1 MDRVPADFIERAVFL
16 LDDFSPLGKLS
27 HDSCF
32 YTFYEEI
39 SIKCNQESVLSCRV
53 YRDFVLPSSRESLQR
68 CEENRKY
75 LRGVEL
81 MATGG
86 QPSSNSHDN
95 QELEKRVLSLCFF
108 AKEVHLVI
116 CFVGDIRFAKKNAVS
131 YVKKLLQLNIP
142 VHKVSLGSGMPDT
155 ECDSLIDQILKNVIS
170 RKSLRNMT
178 FKCFASSWNFLDV
191 FPYLHLVN
199 RSDIEEVD
207 RTIVRINDL
216 RLSSEL
222 IKRIKKH
229 EHLSSP
235 YYVVYA
241 LNHPT
246 RSDVAYIVARNIMD
260 KVHRIGLRDY
270 YADQTNQEFYHWLR
284 IFIGSALLPRDL
296 FDTRMWPYF
305 EQNVPAG
312 RNAAE
317 TALVRRFATEYIHD
331 YWRKHRTTWDQFDN
345 DGPRTTNHAEGWHNQ
360 LRILFNSV
368 HPQLGLFLK
377 EMRKEINGQS
387 IRGEQL
393 FKKLDLPKLR
403 HRNNARA
410 EERILSAKTKLVS
423 GMNALNDLGRELQ
436 LNDLIR
442 YCKHQAQN
450 CSRKTITGLRVS
462 NQANESDEEFELSL
476 EDDTQDHSFEE
487 EELLEF

>member
-178 FKCFASSWNFLDV
+178 FKCFASSWNFLDGMFNRAEFETLELSVGGTQCEHAWRYILSQWMLGAISCSARKTFHSRSVHSSV

-246 RSDVAYIVARNIMD
+246 RSDVAYIVAR
-260 KVHRIGLRDY
+260 V
-270 YADQTNQEFYHWLR
+270 W
-284 IFIGSALLPRDL
+284 
-296 FDTRMWPYF
+296 
-305 EQNVPAG
+305 
-312 RNAAE
+312 
-317 TALVRRFATEYIHD
+317 
-331 YWRKHRTTWDQFDN
+331 
-345 DGPRTTNHAEGWHNQ
+345 
-360 LRILFNSV
+360 
-368 HPQLGLFLK
+368 
-377 EMRKEINGQS
+377 
-387 IRGEQL
+387 
-393 FKKLDLPKLR
+393 
-403 HRNNARA
+403 
-410 EERILSAKTKLVS
+410 ERIDTLLWNAPYARGTPEFVEYAKS
-423 GMNALNDLGRELQ
+423 EIQ
-436 LNDLIR
+436 LMYIGDVASMMFWVTLIFPP
-442 YCKHQAQN
+442 
-450 CSRKTITGLRVS
+450 S
-462 NQANESDEEFELSL
+462 
-476 EDDTQDHSFEE
+476 
-487 EELLEF
+487 

>member
-1 MDRVPADFIERAVFL
+1 MDRVPVDFIERAVFL

-68 CEENRKY
+68 CEENRKF

-116 CFVGDIRFAKKNAVS
+116 CFVGDISFAKNNAVS
-131 YVKKLLQLNIP
+131 SVKKLLQLNIP
-142 VHKVSLGSGMPDT
+142 VHKVTLGSGMPDT

-178 FKCFASSWNFLDV
+178 LGRFEASSWNFLDGMFNRAEFETLEWSVGGTQCEHVWRYILSQWMLGAISCSARKTFHCRSVHSSV

-207 RTIVRINDL
+207 RTIVRINDF

-229 EHLSSP
+229 GHLSSP

-246 RSDVAYIVARNIMD
+246 RSDVACIVAR
-260 KVHRIGLRDY
+260 V
-270 YADQTNQEFYHWLR
+270 W
-284 IFIGSALLPRDL
+284 
-296 FDTRMWPYF
+296 
-305 EQNVPAG
+305 
-312 RNAAE
+312 
-317 TALVRRFATEYIHD
+317 
-331 YWRKHRTTWDQFDN
+331 
-345 DGPRTTNHAEGWHNQ
+345 
-360 LRILFNSV
+360 
-368 HPQLGLFLK
+368 
-377 EMRKEINGQS
+377 
-387 IRGEQL
+387 
-393 FKKLDLPKLR
+393 
-403 HRNNARA
+403 
-410 EERILSAKTKLVS
+410 ERIDTLLWNAPYARGTPEFVEYAKS
-423 GMNALNDLGRELQ
+423 EIQ
-436 LNDLIR
+436 LMYIGDIASMMSWVTLIFPP
-442 YCKHQAQN
+442 
-450 CSRKTITGLRVS
+450 S
-462 NQANESDEEFELSL
+462 
-476 EDDTQDHSFEE
+476 
-487 EELLEF
+487 

>member
-39 SIKCNQESVLSCRV
+39 SIKCNQESALSCRL
-53 YRDFVLPSSRESLQR
+53 YRDFVLPSRRESLQR

-75 LRGVEL
+75 LRGVAL

-116 CFVGDIRFAKKNAVS
+116 CFVGDISFAKNNAVS
-131 YVKKLLQLNIP
+131 SVKKLLQLNIP
-142 VHKVSLGSGMPDT
+142 VHKVTLGSGM
-155 ECDSLIDQILKNVIS
+155 ECDSFIDQILKNVIS
-170 RKSLRNMT
+170 SKSLRNMT
-178 FKCFASSWNFLDV
+178 FKCFGASSWNFLDGMFNRAEFETLEWFVMNDTQCEHAWRCILSQWMLGAISCSARKTFHCWSVHSSV

-207 RTIVRINDL
+207 RTIVRINDF

-229 EHLSSP
+229 GHLSSP

-246 RSDVAYIVARNIMD
+246 RSDVAYIVARVS
-260 KVHRIGLRDY
+260 KRIDTLLWNAP
-270 YADQTNQEFYHWLR
+270 YARGTPEFVEYAKSEIQLMHIGDVASMLCWVTL
-284 IFIGSALLPRDL
+284 IFPPS
-296 FDTRMWPYF
+296 
-305 EQNVPAG
+305 
-312 RNAAE
+312 
-317 TALVRRFATEYIHD
+317 
-331 YWRKHRTTWDQFDN
+331 
-345 DGPRTTNHAEGWHNQ
+345 
-360 LRILFNSV
+360 
-368 HPQLGLFLK
+368 
-377 EMRKEINGQS
+377 
-387 IRGEQL
+387 
-393 FKKLDLPKLR
+393 
-403 HRNNARA
+403 
-410 EERILSAKTKLVS
+410 
-423 GMNALNDLGRELQ
+423 
-436 LNDLIR
+436 
-442 YCKHQAQN
+442 
-450 CSRKTITGLRVS
+450 
-462 NQANESDEEFELSL
+462 
-476 EDDTQDHSFEE
+476 
-487 EELLEF
+487 

>member
-1 MDRVPADFIERAVFL
+1 MDRVPVDFIERAVFL

-68 CEENRKY
+68 CEENRKF

-116 CFVGDIRFAKKNAVS
+116 CFVGDISFAKNNAVS
-131 YVKKLLQLNIP
+131 SVKKLLQLNIP
-142 VHKVSLGSGMPDT
+142 VHKVTLGSGMPDT

-178 FKCFASSWNFLDV
+178 LV

-207 RTIVRINDL
+207 RTIVRINDF

-229 EHLSSP
+229 GHLSSP

-246 RSDVAYIVARNIMD
+246 RSDVACIVAR
-260 KVHRIGLRDY
+260 V
-270 YADQTNQEFYHWLR
+270 W
-284 IFIGSALLPRDL
+284 
-296 FDTRMWPYF
+296 
-305 EQNVPAG
+305 
-312 RNAAE
+312 
-317 TALVRRFATEYIHD
+317 
-331 YWRKHRTTWDQFDN
+331 
-345 DGPRTTNHAEGWHNQ
+345 
-360 LRILFNSV
+360 
-368 HPQLGLFLK
+368 
-377 EMRKEINGQS
+377 
-387 IRGEQL
+387 
-393 FKKLDLPKLR
+393 
-403 HRNNARA
+403 
-410 EERILSAKTKLVS
+410 ERIDTLLWNAPYARGTPEFVEYAKS
-423 GMNALNDLGRELQ
+423 EIQ
-436 LNDLIR
+436 LMYIGDIASMMSWVTLIFPP
-442 YCKHQAQN
+442 
-450 CSRKTITGLRVS
+450 S
-462 NQANESDEEFELSL
+462 
-476 EDDTQDHSFEE
+476 
-487 EELLEF
+487 